1 MITRDNIK
9 EFIQTIPTE
18 TIQEELDKPQDFI
31 LLQSHIFNVGGYA
44 TIESLDYDEEV
55 DEDAPDTLDQVP
67 LIQLMQVLTEVAAG
81 VDDQNPLAHLMH
93 WVAVQAPVMLEY
105 EPARHGWHPE
115 DDVRPVAEDHV
126 PAAQLMQVVPSE
138 VYVPTP
144 HVTAECTES
153 KISRASVKRK
163 IMEPTLPVTA

>member
-55 DEDAPDTLDQVP
+55 DEEAQASGNLFCDKDTFL
-67 LIQLMQVLTEVAAG
+67 QLCSELEVF
-81 VDDQNPLAHLMH
+81 
-93 WVAVQAPVMLEY
+93 EY
-105 EPARHGWHPE
+105 
-115 DDVRPVAEDHV
+115 
-126 PAAQLMQVVPSE
+126 
-138 VYVPTP
+138 
-144 HVTAECTES
+144 
-153 KISRASVKRK
+153 
-163 IMEPTLPVTA
+163 